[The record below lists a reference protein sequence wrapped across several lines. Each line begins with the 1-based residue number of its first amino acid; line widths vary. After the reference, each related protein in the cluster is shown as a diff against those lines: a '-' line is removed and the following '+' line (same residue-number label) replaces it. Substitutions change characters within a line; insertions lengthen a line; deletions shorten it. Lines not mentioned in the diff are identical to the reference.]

1 MQKSKTILEIAS
13 IPANPT
19 ATATTTTTTTTAIS
33 ITSISIP
40 SLATLAVAG
49 TLDSLHLRDPKNPSS
64 VPRFSHLWI

>member
-19 ATATTTTTTTTAIS
+19 ATATTTTTAIS

>member
-19 ATATTTTTTTTAIS
+19 ATATTTTTTTAIS

-49 TLDSLHLRDPKNPSS
+49 TLDSLHLRDPTNPSS

>member
-19 ATATTTTTTTTAIS
+19 ATATTTTTTAIS

>member
-19 ATATTTTTTTTAIS
+19 ATATTTTTAIS

-49 TLDSLHLRDPKNPSS
+49 TLDSLHLRDPTNPSS

>member
-19 ATATTTTTTTTAIS
+19 ATATTTTTTTAIS